1 MTVELIVHQT
11 THEQLVDAAI
21 NIISL
26 RALICK
32 AQ

>member
-11 THEQLVDAAI
+11 THEQLVGAAI

-26 RALICK
+26 RALICE